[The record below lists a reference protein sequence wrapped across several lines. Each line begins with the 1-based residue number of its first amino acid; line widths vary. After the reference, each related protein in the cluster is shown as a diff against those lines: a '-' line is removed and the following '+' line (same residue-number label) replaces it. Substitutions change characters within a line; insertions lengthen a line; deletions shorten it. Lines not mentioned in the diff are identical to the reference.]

1 MLEKKNKGGAEDFID
16 IGSNIVAQ
24 LIGQKSVSVAKVEGI
39 IQHLEVKFDQ
49 NAVKS
54 INEICKCAF
63 IEGAENFVEDK
74 PILDDQS
81 LNKFSNT

>member
-39 IQHLEVKFDQ
+39 IQHLEVKFD
-49 NAVKS
+49 
-54 INEICKCAF
+54 
-63 IEGAENFVEDK
+63 
-74 PILDDQS
+74 
-81 LNKFSNT
+81 